1 MTPPMING
9 LLASPSF
16 GILARV
22 LLTFVFW
29 SSGLAKVLDF
39 GGAVAEM
46 ERYDVMPA
54 APMAIAVII
63 VQLGGCALVISGRWA
78 WLGAGALGVFTALT
92 IPIAHAFWT
101 MTGEAAFIEMMF
113 TFEHVS
119 LIGGLVMVAILHREA
134 RVAGAPALAGF

>member
-1 MTPPMING
+1 MTPTMING
-9 LLASPSF
+9 LLASRSF

-29 SSGLAKVLDF
+29 SSGLAKVIDF

-46 ERYDVMPA
+46 ERYGVMPTV
-54 APMAIAVII
+54 PMAIAVII